1 VLWVNS
7 NMSSKTGILAEEDG
21 DSLVQPHLCHFIRR
35 LLVIGDGFQEGA
47 RPHHGDA
54 DRDDEL

>member
-1 VLWVNS
+1 
-7 NMSSKTGILAEEDG
+7 MSSKTGILAEEDG